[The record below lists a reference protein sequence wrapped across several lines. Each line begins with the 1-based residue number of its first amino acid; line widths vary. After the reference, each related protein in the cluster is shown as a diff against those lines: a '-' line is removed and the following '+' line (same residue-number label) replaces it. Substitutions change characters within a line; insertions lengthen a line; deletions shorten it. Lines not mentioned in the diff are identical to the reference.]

1 MIDINGVSMTF
12 ERDGVP
18 FTALDGI
25 DLTIADGEFASI
37 IGPSGC
43 GKTTLL
49 KIIAG
54 LVDPTAGTVT
64 VDGTVIDGPGPER
77 ALVFQNFVLLP
88 WATILDN
95 TAFGLEARGVGK
107 EERRRI
113 AREQLAR
120 MGLSGFEQHY
130 PRELSGGMQQRV
142 GIARA
147 LAVDPSNLLMD
158 EPFGALDALTRQLMQ
173 KDLLDLWEEDEER
186 TAAFVTHSMDEAVY
200 LSDRIVLMNT
210 RPGRIEEII
219 DVPFP
224 RENRADVVSQA
235 DYNEFTRY
243 LWSRLE
249 GMQRDDMAT
258 RGAAG

>member
-1 MIDINGVSMTF
+1 
-12 ERDGVP
+12 
-18 FTALDGI
+18 
-25 DLTIADGEFASI
+25 
-37 IGPSGC
+37 
-43 GKTTLL
+43 
-49 KIIAG
+49 
-54 LVDPTAGTVT
+54 
-64 VDGTVIDGPGPER
+64 
-77 ALVFQNFVLLP
+77 
-88 WATILDN
+88 
-95 TAFGLEARGVGK
+95 
-107 EERRRI
+107 
-113 AREQLAR
+113 
-120 MGLSGFEQHY
+120 
-130 PRELSGGMQQRV
+130 
-142 GIARA
+142 
-147 LAVDPSNLLMD
+147 MD